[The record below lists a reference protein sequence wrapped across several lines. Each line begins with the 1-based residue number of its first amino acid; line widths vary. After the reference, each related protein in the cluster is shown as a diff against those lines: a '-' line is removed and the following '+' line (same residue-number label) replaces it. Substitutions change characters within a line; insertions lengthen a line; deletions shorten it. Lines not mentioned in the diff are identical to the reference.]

1 MTTSGFFTKGTQPV
15 AHLALG
21 LPTNNLLCWGVS
33 CARKRKES
41 IMPEEK
47 NSMQK
52 TWKLVTRSIVC
63 LAVIGL
69 LASQVAAQGPIVLD
83 GVGDDWDPAW
93 QIATDGLDVF
103 LTDTGAHPHD
113 PPTYARSGYDAIGL
127 WAHYQASDDRWY
139 FRIDIDGRGGDS
151 DSRVGTASDLGV
163 GTNGFDEGPL
173 VVPPFEDGQGLG
185 NSEAY
190 KLGFQFE
197 SDGVGPTTELGP
209 GTSILPGVVSAM
221 TSGLAGQGVYS
232 TTVPGVIEVA
242 LDRSTLFPEDDPH
255 SQLWVSAQVGD
266 NNDRVSDDQVAAT
279 LVTALD
285 LLVECPAAPI
295 VSGDE
300 ATFPLNYAIPAD
312 AAQGA
317 TDVVLTAV
325 VPAGTTF
332 VSASDGGTEAGGVIT
347 WQLGDLAPGD
357 GGQVTFTLRI
367 DEPLTSITIE
377 SEIRSAEGL
386 RFRAANAC
394 SILQPTA
401 TSTMTPT
408 PSSTPTNTPTPTPT
422 NTPVDT
428 TTPRPT
434 STPPVP
440 SGPPPV
446 VPEPATATLLLTGLA
461 GLGGYVA
468 LQWRARRRK

>member
-1 MTTSGFFTKGTQPV
+1 M
-15 AHLALG
+15 
-21 LPTNNLLCWGVS
+21 NNLLCRGVS
-33 CARKRKES
+33 YAKERKES

-52 TWKLVTRSIVC
+52 QWKLVARSILC

-69 LASQVAAQGPIVLD
+69 LVGQAAAQGGSIILD
-83 GVGDDWDPAW
+83 GIGDDWDPAW
-93 QIATDGLDVF
+93 QVAADGLDVF

-127 WAHYQASDDRWY
+127 WAHYQAADDRWY
-139 FRIDIDGRGGDS
+139 FRIDVDGRGGDS
-151 DSRVGTASDLGV
+151 DSRWGTPSDLGV
-163 GTNGFDEGPL
+163 GTDGFDEGPL

-197 SDGVGPTTELGP
+197 TGGIGETTELGP
-209 GTSILPGVVSAM
+209 GTSILPGVVSAT

-232 TTVPGVIEVA
+232 TTVPGVIEFV
-242 LDRSTLFPEDDPH
+242 LDRGTLFPEGSVH
-255 SQLWVSAQVGD
+255 SQLWLSAQIGD

-279 LVTALD
+279 LVVALD
-285 LLVECPAAPI
+285 LLAECPAAPI

-300 ATFPLNYAIPAD
+300 ATFPVNYAIPAT
-312 AAQGA
+312 AAQSA
-317 TDVVLTAV
+317 T
-325 VPAGTTF
+325 GF
-332 VSASDGGTEAGGVIT
+332 VSASDGGTESGGVIT

-357 GGQVTFTLRI
+357 GGQVTFTLHI
-367 DEPLTSITIE
+367 DDSLSSLTIQ
-377 SEIRSAEGL
+377 SEMSSAEGL
-386 RFRAANAC
+386 RFQAANAC

-401 TSTMTPT
+401 T
-408 PSSTPTNTPTPTPT
+408 NTPTPTPT
-422 NTPVDT
+422 DTPT
-428 TTPRPT
+428 PTPTTPTSTPSPT

-446 VPEPATATLLLTGLA
+446 VPEPATATLLLSGLA